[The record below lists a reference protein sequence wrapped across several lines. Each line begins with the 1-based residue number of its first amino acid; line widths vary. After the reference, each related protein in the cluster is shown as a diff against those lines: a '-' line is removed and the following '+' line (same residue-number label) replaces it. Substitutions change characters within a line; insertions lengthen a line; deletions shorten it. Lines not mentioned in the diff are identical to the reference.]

1 MSVGDSV
8 FFWLQ
13 KGQPVLLGAQSASEF
28 CYFCK
33 KRVYIMER
41 QAAEGVFFHRHC
53 LKCDY
58 CSVGLRLN
66 NYSCERP
73 QGEEG
78 EQRCSSCES
87 NNDNNDSSS
96 RSSSEEPLIRYHLN
110 GRPLLFFLLLS
121 LSLSLSLSLFFSF
134 QNLNFSRNLSLCL
147 HSHRQSVLQDHIQL
161 VTATELSLFFS
172 LCVFLFLFFSLF
184 FFFQ

>member
-1 MSVGDSV
+1 MTEYLRVADMSVSDSV

-73 QGEEG
+73 QGEGG
-78 EQRCSSCES
+78 EQRHSSCES
-87 NNDNNDSSS
+87 TNDNNDSNSS
-96 RSSSEEPLIRYHLN
+96 GSSEEPLIRYHLN

-121 LSLSLSLSLFFSF
+121 LSLFFFSKLDFFQKPFSPSPFSIDSLSF
-134 QNLNFSRNLSLCL
+134 RTIYNLS
-147 HSHRQSVLQDHIQL
+147 Q
-161 VTATELSLFFS
+161 
-172 LCVFLFLFFSLF
+172 
-184 FFFQ
+184 